1 MNKNAIILIVIVIAA
16 AGAILALINPFEANP
31 LPAVTQSGTPSQV
44 SSDSSEVGQK
54 VADFTLES
62 FDAKLVKLSD
72 FKGTPV
78 FIDFWAAWCPFCL
91 EEMAEIEKINQEFK
105 GKLVVLGI
113 HRTET
118 EDVARGEKFAKEI
131 GVTYTLL
138 KDITGQVYKTLT
150 GGRNFMPY
158 ALYIDK
164 QGTIMAIKAGPKT
177 EEEMRREV
185 EKLLQENKGRQ

>member
-1 MNKNAIILIVIVIAA
+1 MKKSVTFIIVIIIIL
-16 AGAILALINPFEANP
+16 GAILLLTNPFKKQ
-31 LPAVTQSGTPSQV
+31 QSPFVPQGETSTQV
-44 SSDSSEVGQK
+44 SGSSEVGQK
-54 VADFTLES
+54 IPEFELEDFNGQKVKVATDFG
-62 FDAKLVKLSD
+62 K
-72 FKGTPV
+72 PI

-91 EEMAEIEKINQEFK
+91 EEMGEIEKINQEFK
-105 GKLVVLGI
+105 DKLVVLGI

-131 GVTYTLL
+131 GVNYILL
-138 KDITGQVYKTLT
+138 KDSTGQVYKTLT

-164 QGTIMAIKAGPKT
+164 QGTIVAIKAGPKT
-177 EEEMRREV
+177 EEEMRSEV